1 MHFTSGIALL
11 VEEIVPRLHG
21 RSFAHRD
28 ANLAHDG
35 CIESLTL
42 HADGHLVDAGHIFAL
57 HHTFKVHVAEGG
69 HFHAHSIVEVA
80 FGAQHEDV
88 GLNTHSLQFL
98 HRVLGGLGLQFFGCF
113 QIRYVSEVDTD
124 SIATQLPAQLS
135 DGFHE
140 GGTLD
145 VTNGSSHFGDDEIE
159 SPSPLQL
166 PQGGGKPSGWFFP
179 PWGDKRGA
187 LLLPLGGG
195 WEGASQHPP
204 LDFIRDMGHHLN
216 GLAEIVTMTLAV
228 NDGLVDATSGDGVVA
243 GGVDTGETL
252 VMSEVEVCLHAIDS
266 DVALAMFVG
275 IEGARVDVDVGVE
288 LLNGDLVAT
297 CLQEFADACRDDAFA
312 QRGDHA
318 SSDEDVFCVHMIVDS

>member
-1 MHFTSGIALL
+1 M
-11 VEEIVPRLHG
+11 
-21 RSFAHRD
+21 
-28 ANLAHDG
+28 
-35 CIESLTL
+35 
-42 HADGHLVDAGHIFAL
+42 VDAGHIFAL
-57 HHTFKVHVAEGG
+57 HHTFEVNIAEGS
-69 HFHAHSIVEVA
+69 HLHAHSIVKVA
-80 FGAQHEDV
+80 FGAQDEYV
-88 GLNTHSLQFL
+88 GLNTHSLQLL
-98 HRVLGGLGLQFFGCF
+98 HRVLGGLGLQFFGCL
-113 QIRYVSEVDTD
+113 QIRHVSEVYTD
-124 SIATQLPAQLS
+124 CITPQLPAQLS

-159 SPSPLQL
+159 APLLSPH
-166 PQGGGKPSGWFFP
+166 GGMIGRVS
-179 PWGDKRGA
+179 
-187 LLLPLGGG
+187 LLPLGGG

-204 LDFIRDMGHHLN
+204 FDFICDMGHHLN
-216 GLAEIVTMTLAV
+216 GLAEIVAVTLAV
-228 NDGLVDATSGDGVVA
+228 NDGLVDATCGDGVVA

-266 DVALAMFVG
+266 DVALAMLVG

-297 CLQEFADACRDDAFA
+297 CLQEFADAGRDDAFA